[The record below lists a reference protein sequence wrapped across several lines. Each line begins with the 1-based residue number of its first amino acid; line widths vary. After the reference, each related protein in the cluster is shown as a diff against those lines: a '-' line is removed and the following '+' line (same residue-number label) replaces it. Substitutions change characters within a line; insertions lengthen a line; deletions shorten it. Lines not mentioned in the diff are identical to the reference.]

1 MSDILKGPGLETM
14 VAVHCEGCGGRFR
27 ARTWREGIACPRC
40 QSRQVKPLVAPGG
53 AVDYCVA
60 DRSKGYALADMRFA
74 QWAKWS
80 SLITPYQYEVAFLKQ
95 NRQIQEG
102 KPPLPIHEILIQQGA
117 LTERQAVRL
126 LEFLSLPR
134 PDEQDGEFVR
144 TLLATTRVDPE
155 KLGRVQQLQM
165 KAATRQHE
173 VPPLCQLL
181 VEQRVINEAQMLAVL
196 RLQQQS
202 GRGALHLAHEM
213 VVRPTRRTQFG
224 ALRAA
229 LSLRNPRTRAALVIL
244 VVFLLG
250 LGVWWRQAA
259 ANVPRMYV
267 RCLDCGF
274 VSEVRW
280 SNTFPVKCPHCGRVR
295 AVYLKVCSN
304 GHLFPSQSPFEPEPC
319 PVCGSPTSRPATA
332 EDVR

>member
-1 MSDILKGPGLETM
+1 
-14 VAVHCEGCGGRFR
+14 
-27 ARTWREGIACPRC
+27 
-40 QSRQVKPLVAPGG
+40 
-53 AVDYCVA
+53 
-60 DRSKGYALADMRFA
+60 
-74 QWAKWS
+74 
-80 SLITPYQYEVAFLKQ
+80 
-95 NRQIQEG
+95 
-102 KPPLPIHEILIQQGA
+102 
-117 LTERQAVRL
+117 
-126 LEFLSLPR
+126 
-134 PDEQDGEFVR
+134 
-144 TLLATTRVDPE
+144 
-155 KLGRVQQLQM
+155 M

-196 RLQQQS
+196 RLQQQG

-213 VVRPTRRTQFG
+213 VVR
-224 ALRAA
+224 
-229 LSLRNPRTRAALVIL
+229 ALVIL